1 MVAVAVALGTL
12 YLLRFTDWTGRRQ
25 IQISV
30 IERPFA
36 PNARP
41 GDVLPLIFALDRDC
55 KVTELRVSA
64 LESGS
69 GLATSDVWH
78 LTSKSGSQPLRGF
91 AYGDEIS
98 GMKAGRPP
106 GALIGGAAYRLEVMA
121 RSARG
126 ETNFVPHYAVPPPGQ

>member
-55 KVTELRVSA
+55 KVTDLRVTP
-64 LESGS
+64 LESGP
-69 GLATSDVWH
+69 GPAAGDVWH
-78 LTSKSGSQPLRGF
+78 LTSKPGSQPVRGF
-91 AYGDEIS
+91 TYGDEIP
-98 GMKAGRPP
+98 GMKAGKPA
-106 GALIGGAAYRLEVMA
+106 GALTGGAAYRLEVVA
-121 RSARG
+121 GSARG